1 VGGSLS
7 ASANNSSANENGTHI
22 FLAGL
27 ALQLLSFLTFT
38 CIYLLF
44 LYRVWSIR
52 PDVWTIDARKN
63 WYWDWRALAG
73 ALTISCFGILVWDFL
88 ESFDGGMLTMLL
100 QIRSVYRTV
109 ELAQGYGGQLSTVE
123 AYFYGLDTL
132 PLFIAISIYIPF
144 WPGRFLPANIARPV
158 DEERKSESLQ

>member
-1 VGGSLS
+1 
-7 ASANNSSANENGTHI
+7 
-22 FLAGL
+22 
-27 ALQLLSFLTFT
+27 
-38 CIYLLF
+38 
-44 LYRVWSIR
+44 
-52 PDVWTIDARKN
+52 
-63 WYWDWRALAG
+63 
-73 ALTISCFGILVWDFL
+73 
-88 ESFDGGMLTMLL
+88 MLL